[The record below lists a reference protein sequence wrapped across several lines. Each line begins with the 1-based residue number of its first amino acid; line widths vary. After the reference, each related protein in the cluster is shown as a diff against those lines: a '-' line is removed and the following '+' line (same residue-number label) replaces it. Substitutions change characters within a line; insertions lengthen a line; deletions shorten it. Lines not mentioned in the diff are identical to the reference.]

1 MRASDASGEY
11 LRLMDEALRDA
22 IRPRTPYE
30 KELSQAMEY
39 SLFTGGKRLRPL
51 MTIKAFEMYNDYIH
65 KSIPFAIAIEMIHTY
80 SLIHDDLPAM
90 DNDDYRRGKL
100 TNHKVFGE
108 AMAILAGDGLLNLAF
123 ETMLSATKGSNNNS
137 SIRAMQE
144 IGKASGIRGMIGGQA
159 IDLQSEYETMEEE
172 ALLYM
177 YKGKTAALIQAGIV
191 AGAILADAPEE
202 HIETLR
208 DFGLRLGIAYQIQD
222 DLLDDEK
229 DSGIAKCTYLSFHSK
244 EEADLKVKE
253 LSERAVKLLDQL
265 EGADPSFFKNL
276 TWELVGRTV

>member
-1 MRASDASGEY
+1 MRTSDASVEY

-22 IRPRTPYE
+22 VRPRTPYE

-39 SLFTGGKRLRPL
+39 SLFSGGKRLRPL

-65 KSIPFAIAIEMIHTY
+65 KAIPFAIAIEMIHTY

-123 ETMLSATKGSNNNS
+123 ETMLSAAKENCEAA
-137 SIRAMQE
+137 SIRAIQE
-144 IGKASGIRGMIGGQA
+144 ISKASGIRGMVGGQA
-159 IDLQSEYETMEEE
+159 IDLQSKYENMEEE
-172 ALLYM
+172 ELLYM

-191 AGAILADAPEE
+191 AGAILADAPKE

-229 DSGIAKCTYLSFHSK
+229 DSGISKCTYLSFHSK
-244 EEADLKVKE
+244 EEADVKVKE

-265 EGADPSFFKNL
+265 EGIDSSFFKNL